1 MLLSSGLD
9 VVAWW
14 LPVFHFP
21 AAVVRSREICREQL
35 NDVIINCGYGTL
47 MEMIRFP
54 CAPCAC
60 LLAGFA
66 SLLTAAVLRV
76 YGFLGWAWPKA
87 FSVVVV
93 VVVAVGTVQ
102 YEEGEEAKMPGPPVR
117 VIRSAC
123 LGSMPNL
130 VPRYMH

>member
-1 MLLSSGLD
+1 M
-9 VVAWW
+9 
-14 LPVFHFP
+14 
-21 AAVVRSREICREQL
+21 
-35 NDVIINCGYGTL
+35 
-47 MEMIRFP
+47 
-54 CAPCAC
+54 CALC

-102 YEEGEEAKMPGPPVR
+102 YEELRRSKDA
-117 VIRSAC
+117 RSAGTC
-123 LGSMPNL
+123 DSVCMSGLYAKPGSQIHALSL
-130 VPRYMH
+130 VASTPHSCRL